1 MRRKNHDLLN
11 EYNHTVPYIYKK
23 RHEKNQDIIAKEM
36 GLIKQ
41 GATQKMFSLLT

>member
-1 MRRKNHDLLN
+1 MISLTNIT
-11 EYNHTVPYIYKK
+11 TVPYIYIK

-41 GATQKMFSLLT
+41 GATKNVIITYIK